1 MTNRAEPMLRL
12 LLLALILANGLYFAW
27 TQGLLRAYGF
37 APAQQS
43 EPQRLAQQIRPEALR
58 VITPS
63 ERKRLEDQARAASA
77 PSECLLAGPFTSAQ
91 AEALRLALVA
101 SLPEGSWQMTD
112 VQIPERWIIYM
123 GKYTDAAALEKKR
136 SELSALKVSVEVVR
150 SPGLEL
156 GLSLGSF
163 SSKQSAEDGLAKMGN
178 RGIRTARVVQ
188 EQAQSLATELRVPT
202 VTEAV
207 RSRLEDIKPQL
218 AGVSLRNCRESG
230 R

>member
-1 MTNRAEPMLRL
+1 MTNPVEPMLRL

-43 EPQRLAQQIRPEALR
+43 EPQRLGQQVRPEALR
-58 VITPS
+58 VMTPS
-63 ERKRLEDQARAASA
+63 ERKRLEEQAKAAST
-77 PSECLLAGPFTSAQ
+77 PSQCLVAGPFTNTQ
-91 AEALRLALVA
+91 AEALRVALVA
-101 SLPEGSWQMTD
+101 SLPEGAWQMNE

-123 GKYTDAAALEKKR
+123 GKYSDAAAMEKKR
-136 SELSALKVSVEVVR
+136 AELTALKVSVEVLR
-150 SPGLEL
+150 TPGLEM

-163 SSKQSAEDGLAKMGN
+163 SSKESAEAALAQMGT

-188 EQAQSLATELRVPT
+188 ERVQSLASELRLPAA
-202 VTEAV
+202 TEAV
-207 RSRLEDIKPQL
+207 RSRLEEIKPQL
-218 AGVSLRNCRESG
+218 AGQPLRACGEQG